1 MFKYKLKN
9 ITNSNYTISVIIIV
23 TFALILS
30 SLLVI
35 LRHNSINNQ
44 KQANELLAE
53 RYSKI
58 IELNLKGNIEFLKLL
73 EIELMEGNLPESTF
87 QEIVGDYLKNHP
99 ELINIT
105 WVDSNFTIKSVSPL
119 RGNSHIIGLNIE
131 LPMPKKA
138 SRLAK
143 ELRQTVYTEPFEAI
157 QGESSFEAWNPA
169 FHNNKFLGLFTA
181 VYSSNEVL
189 NTWIDNTNSKTL
201 FSLRNS
207 NGLVITELPTNNFNR
222 NSITTEKEL
231 TSLKNGLKLQVTSE
245 INSPFTPLII
255 FITLLLCLLIFG
267 ITYSLWKLKS
277 TQILLKKKELLLRT
291 QNSDLQAAKKKAEES
306 DHLKSAFLANMSHEI
321 RTPMNGILGF
331 ADLLKNPELSGK
343 KQQEYIQIIEKG
355 GERLLN
361 IINDIIS
368 ISKIESG
375 LLEVNLKESN
385 INEQIEY
392 IYNFFH
398 HHIEAKGLQFEFK
411 NDLPT
416 EGANLIT
423 DIEKVYAILTNL
435 IKNALKYCEKGS
447 ITFGYKLK
455 KANDISEL
463 EFYVKDTGSGI
474 PKNRKKAIFERFIQA
489 DISDKMAHQGAG
501 LGLSISK
508 AYVEKLGGKIWVE
521 SEIGL
526 GSTFYFTLPY
536 QIPTKEKWSS
546 NHDIS
551 VEVEETPIRN
561 IKILV
566 AEDDETSVILIS
578 LLLQKLEAEVL
589 TAKTGVE
596 AVELCRENPDITL
609 ILMDIQMPEMNG
621 YEATRKIRKF
631 NKEVKIIAQTAFG
644 LTGDRE
650 KSIEAGCNEYI
661 TKPIIKKELFAL
673 IKKILN

>member
-343 KQQEYIQIIEKG
+343 K
-355 GERLLN
+355 
-361 IINDIIS
+361 
-368 ISKIESG
+368 
-375 LLEVNLKESN
+375 
-385 INEQIEY
+385 
-392 IYNFFH
+392 H
-398 HHIEAKGLQFEFK
+398 
-411 NDLPT
+411 
-416 EGANLIT
+416 
-423 DIEKVYAILTNL
+423 
-435 IKNALKYCEKGS
+435 
-447 ITFGYKLK
+447 
-455 KANDISEL
+455 
-463 EFYVKDTGSGI
+463 
-474 PKNRKKAIFERFIQA
+474 
-489 DISDKMAHQGAG
+489 
-501 LGLSISK
+501 
-508 AYVEKLGGKIWVE
+508 
-521 SEIGL
+521 EI
-526 GSTFYFTLPY
+526 
-536 QIPTKEKWSS
+536 
-546 NHDIS
+546 
-551 VEVEETPIRN
+551 
-561 IKILV
+561 
-566 AEDDETSVILIS
+566 
-578 LLLQKLEAEVL
+578 
-589 TAKTGVE
+589 
-596 AVELCRENPDITL
+596 
-609 ILMDIQMPEMNG
+609 
-621 YEATRKIRKF
+621 
-631 NKEVKIIAQTAFG
+631 
-644 LTGDRE
+644 
-650 KSIEAGCNEYI
+650 
-661 TKPIIKKELFAL
+661 
-673 IKKILN
+673 